1 MNISNGNEFLEFTT
15 HPNTSTVIN
24 TKGFVIFDET
34 TKPTNVK
41 ADPFR
46 VLEIEKKAALFE
58 DGFDCFNASV
68 LAQKFSLP

>member
-1 MNISNGNEFLEFTT
+1 MNISDGNEFLEFTT

-41 ADPFR
+41 ADPLK
-46 VLEIEKKAALFE
+46 VLEIEKIATRRILGVAIAYE
-58 DGFDCFNASV
+58 DV
-68 LAQKFSLP
+68 E